1 MGVAMTQ
8 AADVPDPEPKKPS
21 RLPLVLGLIL
31 ALVGGGG
38 TFFAVYSGLLL
49 SQTTGAEEQAEVEKP
64 DAPLPDVVFVPIEP
78 IVVSLTNGGSSNYLR
93 FRAQLEVPREYA
105 KDVEHILPRIVDVLN
120 GYLRAL
126 EPGDIEAPDAL
137 VRLRAQMLR
146 RVQIVTGKTR
156 IRDLLVMEYVLN

>member
-105 KDVEHILPRIVDVLN
+105 KDVEHILPRILLGACQHN
-120 GYLRAL
+120 
-126 EPGDIEAPDAL
+126 I
-137 VRLRAQMLR
+137 AQ
-146 RVQIVTGKTR
+146 
-156 IRDLLVMEYVLN
+156 

>member
-1 MGVAMTQ
+1 M
-8 AADVPDPEPKKPS
+8 
-21 RLPLVLGLIL
+21 
-31 ALVGGGG
+31 
-38 TFFAVYSGLLL
+38 
-49 SQTTGAEEQAEVEKP
+49 EKP